1 MGKKL
6 TASGSFTVATIEDG
20 VSVEARYAPNN
31 NPTPSQIH
39 TTWRDGDIYMSTR
52 ESDSSVWSDW
62 HKMVGESGGE
72 TVYSFNISKEKT
84 SGGATTAPSNCISD
98 TWQDTP
104 ISPTSAYPY
113 LWMKIQ
119 KKDGDG
125 NNVGDASYAR
135 VTGELGIDYEI
146 RCAIDSIKIPKD
158 TTSTSVTTTF
168 NFYYKESGKPPIA
181 YNAYYGIY
189 YRIGTAYTLISNGSS
204 SSASLSAY
212 SVDNTKTAIVV
223 FIFSASYSDIDP
235 TSQSYLAKLE
245 LPIYEDGKDGLSPNP
260 NILLRTVFDRGIDKV
275 KEKWTGDWNY
285 VGIDAASDT
294 VIDGRKSIRISAE
307 YASTYKDFTQNV
319 YGRIKTDTW
328 YTFSFYYY
336 STSTFWTYIY
346 DGENTYGIVDRTAG
360 YYIDGVYNSGDLDI
374 DGQHQWNWEWMGKR
388 HSITFKTKSS
398 FGTTNALILFRCP
411 QGVQVAICMPK
422 LEIGKDATTY
432 IPNEDD
438 LVGNDGQSIRGK
450 TGRFYYYA
458 QEWSSDPNVSYAVT
472 DAEAPYFLY
481 QGNYWVFNPTNNG
494 TYTMSSMGTPSS
506 SNANWELM
514 VTDFKYLI
522 TEAIFTDFA
531 KLGSG
536 VFNKDWLLSAYGKRE
551 KVLKSSSSSINQ
563 GTNFNYIQVPNMTS
577 IDVIEGNIYSFYITW
592 YSASGYSLLARVAIS
607 TDGGSNYDTTEEFY
621 SSNYSTSHVDVLSF
635 RARFTG
641 KATLFYCGSGTITKV
656 VTYDDS
662 TISGTNTG
670 YRKFTPSFPNTDYVH
685 INASNAGQGIGSTT
699 YSYVSLSKFTV
710 VQGMTYKLQMDG
722 IIQSGSGTCYVSVYK
737 YSDNTPINLYGAE
750 NTEGVY
756 YSTTTDGGYYR
767 MYFDSNSTRI
777 TKAASFTPNFSGEIV
792 VMGRISSSGVV
803 GDLQNMILIPV
814 NPFVPKV
821 AIDWLSGY
829 AHFGGGKERFE
840 PDGSGQLAGGNIKW
854 DENGYG
860 QLAGGGITWD
870 ANKLNV
876 QGRIT
881 ADMLFAKSLW
891 VRDANYTVDL
901 ENNPYNMYYVVNAGH
916 DITLPLAGSY
926 GGVILR
932 FASLISKPQGGSTTV
947 YGIKLITSSS
957 DYIWV
962 KDGWGAYARSYDTVY
977 IQNFQIVSI
986 AAVGSVWIV
995 MSGMVGAS
1003 PEPMP
1008 A

>member
-1 MGKKL
+1 MSKRL

-84 SGGATTAPSNCISD
+84 SGGATTAPSNCFFT
-98 TWQDTP
+98 TWKDTP
-104 ISPTSAYPY
+104 IAPTSAYPY
-113 LWMKIQ
+113 LWMQIQ
-119 KKDGDG
+119 KKDGNG
-125 NNVGDASYAR
+125 NPVGDASYAR

-158 TTSTSVTTTF
+158 TTSTSVSTTF
-168 NFYYKESGKPPIA
+168 NFYYKESGKTPIA

-189 YRIGTAYTLISNGSS
+189 YRIGTVYTLISSGSS

-212 SVDNTKTAIVV
+212 SVDNTKTAVVV
-223 FIFSASYSDIDP
+223 FMFSASYSGNDP
-235 TSQSYLAKLE
+235 MSQSYLAKLE
-245 LPIYEDGKDGLSPNP
+245 LPIYEDGKDGSAPNP

-275 KEKWTGDWNY
+275 KEKWAGDWNY

-307 YASTYKDFTQNV
+307 YASTYKDFAQNV

-328 YTFSFYYY
+328 YTLSFYYY

-346 DGENTYGIVDRTAG
+346 DGTNTYGIVDRTVG
-360 YYIDGVYNSGDLDI
+360 YYIDGVYNSGDLGI
-374 DGQHQWNWEWMGKR
+374 DAEHRWNYEWMGRR

-458 QEWSSDPNVSYAVT
+458 QEWTNSSSPLYIVT
-472 DAEAPYFLY
+472 DAQAPYFLY
-481 QGNYWVFNPTNNG
+481 NNNYWVFNPEENYPNG
-494 TYTMSSMGTPSS
+494 ISMSAMGTPSS
-506 SNANWELM
+506 NNSKWQLM
-514 VTDFKYLI
+514 TNDFKYII
-522 TEAIFTDFA
+522 TQAIFGKYA
-531 KLGSG
+531 QLGSAI
-536 VFNKDWLLSAYGKRE
+536 FNEDWLVSQHGSNKKYTFTGSYSRSAATYAIISPQQSV
-551 KVLKSSSSSINQ
+551 KVKKGVRYNFDINCY
-563 GTNFNYIQVPNMTS
+563 FRAES
-577 IDVIEGNIYSFYITW
+577 
-592 YSASGYSLLARVAIS
+592 SASTDLWLCVCFGTTESAIS
-607 TDGGSNYDTTEEFY
+607 TSSTTSVYAETGVNSPHIETISYVASADGYVKIAAKGWG
-621 SSNYSTSHVDVLSF
+621 VVLSI
-635 RARFTG
+635 AC
-641 KATLFYCGSGTITKV
+641 L
-656 VTYDDS
+656 
-662 TISGTNTG
+662 TNDQYQTMS
-670 YRKFTPSFPNTDYVH
+670 PSFPNTDWQLAFKTQAWSTSTGKYNNVDH
-685 INASNAGQGIGSTT
+685 YQSIGSGVFKMIIGHT
-699 YSYVSLSKFTV
+699 YDLKV
-710 VQGMTYKLQMDG
+710 TYKGTAGGHFIVRRTD
-722 IIQSGSGTCYVSVYK
+722 SGSVLKEEWIGFVG
-737 YSDNTPINLYGAE
+737 GAS
-750 NTEGVY
+750 GV
-756 YSTTTDGGYYR
+756 TTTSFDGYAPLYASLADSDGGVGS
-767 MYFDSNSTRI
+767 MYDFEVCAEAGTHG
-777 TKAASFTPNFSGEIV
+777 TQFTIYEVWVRDRGA
-792 VMGRISSSGVV
+792 
-803 GDLQNMILIPV
+803 
-814 NPFVPKV
+814 FVPKV
-821 AIDWLSGY
+821 AVDWLSGY

-881 ADMLFAKSLW
+881 ADMLFAKSLM
-891 VRDANYTVDL
+891 VGTANYTIDL

-916 DITLPLAGSY
+916 DITLPLSGSY

-932 FASLISKPQGGSTTV
+932 FASLIGKPQGGSTTV
-947 YGIKLITSSS
+947 YGIKLITSSG
-957 DYIWV
+957 DYIRV
-962 KDGWGAYARSYDTVY
+962 KDGWGAYASSYTTVY

-986 AAVGSVWIV
+986 AAVGGVWIV